1 MKNEQKQKVTRGQI
15 GRIVSLL
22 TADKVSFE
30 EAQEFIDR
38 FSVKKPRAVHSQ
50 DEILAYWES
59 KFPGAGESLASFFRP
74 FYDWKPEVMPAFP
87 NLEQNVRDGI
97 FWREVKRT
105 ELVHVSYLES
115 LRVSLRESFLESY
128 RGDIAGSF
136 FESIVAAFGTLRWE
150 KLSYQIG
157 VSGICVPHVKG
168 LGNELD
174 SMIAS
179 AFREILYCYACL
191 VLTGRFSVASK
202 FELLRQLWLTGNF
215 PLGFDK
221 KGNLLVLVA

>member
-97 FWREVKRT
+97 F
-105 ELVHVSYLES
+105 
-115 LRVSLRESFLESY
+115 
-128 RGDIAGSF
+128 
-136 FESIVAAFGTLRWE
+136 
-150 KLSYQIG
+150 
-157 VSGICVPHVKG
+157 
-168 LGNELD
+168 
-174 SMIAS
+174 
-179 AFREILYCYACL
+179 
-191 VLTGRFSVASK
+191 
-202 FELLRQLWLTGNF
+202 
-215 PLGFDK
+215 
-221 KGNLLVLVA
+221 